1 MFVPNL
7 RLRSAVRAAL
17 IQVAAVAVFGGGASR
32 DPYNA
37 ISDPKKF
44 TKYLGQVNVTLDKTY
59 LGWGYWMAVVG
70 AMLSVASGVLFI
82 VTSLCKSK
90 DFD

>member
-1 MFVPNL
+1 
-7 RLRSAVRAAL
+7 
-17 IQVAAVAVFGGGASR
+17 VATFGGGASN

-37 ISDPKKF
+37 VSDPKKF
-44 TKYLGQVNVTLDKTY
+44 TKYLGQVNVSYDKTY

-82 VTSLCKSK
+82 VTSCCKSK
-90 DFD
+90 GLD